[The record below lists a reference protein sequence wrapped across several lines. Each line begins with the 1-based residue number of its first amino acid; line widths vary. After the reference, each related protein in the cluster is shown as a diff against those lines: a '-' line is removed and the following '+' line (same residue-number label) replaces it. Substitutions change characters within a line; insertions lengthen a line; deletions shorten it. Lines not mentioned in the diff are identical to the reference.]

1 MAAGF
6 NLVVERQYR
15 KERMVRPEL
24 GERLTV
30 ERPEMEEKL
39 MLERPEQ
46 WGTELEAGMV
56 VPALEWLNRAAQ
68 VAEREQGQVAERE
81 QGQVAER
88 EQGQVAWHWRNTQF
102 LHLQHVARQVGNW
115 HPGDKNCVDGEVGLG
130 D

>member
-6 NLVVERQYR
+6 NLLVERQYR
-15 KERMVRPEL
+15 NERMVRPEL

-81 QGQVAER
+81 EGK
-88 EQGQVAWHWRNTQF
+88 VAWHWRNAQF

-115 HPGDKNCVDGEVGLG
+115 HPGGRNCADGEVGLC
-130 D
+130 